1 MYYPIAN
8 KTFQP
13 ISYSQIHCI
22 ALHFFKTANF
32 EGILGFSVP
41 SITVADLLGKTRLLV
56 ISAFRYTLF
65 VSVF

>member
-22 ALHFFKTANF
+22 VLHVLANL
-32 EGILGFSVP
+32 EGILGFFVP
-41 SITVADLLGKTRLLV
+41 SINVADLLENTCLLV
-56 ISAFRYTLF
+56 ISAFRSTRSSLF
-65 VSVF
+65 

>member
-41 SITVADLLGKTRLLV
+41 SITVADRVYL
-56 ISAFRYTLF
+56 
-65 VSVF
+65 